1 MNGHASIRRMN
12 ERAGSI
18 RRVNEQHASIR
29 RMNEQH
35 AACCVH
41 RTMRMK
47 DDEG

>member
-12 ERAGSI
+12 EQHASI
-18 RRVNEQHASIR
+18 HRMNEQHASIR

-47 DDEG
+47 DEG

>member
-18 RRVNEQHASIR
+18 RRMNEQHASIR

-47 DDEG
+47 DEG

>member
-12 ERAGSI
+12 EQAG
-18 RRVNEQHASIR
+18 SIR

-47 DDEG
+47 DEG